1 MSWSLQM
8 SNKVFTVG
16 ESSTDRTAAMKAFK
30 EEFRKRHEAANW
42 ESLVDGL
49 DLKVSGYETKPSFDD
64 FWDLYEESDGV
75 ISPFAKQRS
84 YLILADSALSL
95 KDLNEQI
102 NKIINNP
109 SIGSGYEEIKNL
121 MFQARAEIAA
131 NDGMGEP
138 TTPLELKV
146 VSLFEQAESKNPTFS
161 TKLVKEIF
169 DIYITRRNFLLN
181 YSDGQYNTEY
191 VMAVKSLGSPKPS
204 SSLTDTERIA
214 FAAEGRSTGYG
225 TAAKAA
231 AGDAAA
237 VKKMSEAARADAEK
251 NQQQA
256 DASEVQ
262 RLSEDVV
269 FFEQCYIT
277 SILKDLVDKRL
288 EPDEALPLPYI
299 EKSGNRPICS
309 KGSGFG
315 YINSLAVSKN
325 QKALFGLREK
335 DLSAIVPGIKLYKV
349 IPTDKGLDQQIPINF
364 DTNVAND
371 LNSFISR
378 RGDQQGG
385 RGLGVGMKSF
395 DFVYDGISPFGA
407 KRSISAKLVLYATSF
422 SDLLRERDDGNGNK
436 FRYIDL
442 ALKTGTINPA
452 KVTTEEERK
461 NADLINFRIKVV
473 TGWGAGASKET
484 IRTLGETVKDA
495 LYDSSI
501 SMYLNAV
508 NHTFDF
514 DDTGAVTFSIDYQ
527 AYMENY
533 FGTQEYDI
541 FGSMGIE
548 KQIRMLF
555 LDHFSQ
561 LGCTLQTN
569 PQFKAFTAADEQ
581 FVLQSRRESLASIH
595 KNLTE
600 KGKTKVVTIPPSELI
615 KWYKN
620 PTGYNLYEDGPPP
633 PPAPPVTPSE
643 GSAPAASGSPTPA
656 PETNGS
662 NPATPDA
669 PPIGSDSIFTYYY
682 LGDILEII
690 MDNISESLENKT
702 FDTSEYVKFIKEQGG
717 DGKLDSV
724 IESVRETFNK
734 SKNTIITRKLQ
745 FEKAR
750 ILLGPLNL
758 ILNNTAAQPIN
769 CSLGDIPISLNYFLS
784 FLDSKINTRNLSNYP
799 FSKFVHELIMEL
811 LLTFLNSSKCPSSTK
826 YKKVKL
832 NNTVVTAYNVLPP
845 VSGSKDDLTTLII
858 NKGMEKNYFDHK
870 KADPADSYPILAI
883 SGPKND
889 PRNQLDIEHMINY
902 NIFYAGSASPEQDYT
917 GIRSVDEDRSVFHY
931 TLGEDK
937 GIVKNIVLSRT
948 DAPYLKTT
956 RFEQEGYDGLTQL
969 REVYNAS
976 IDTFFNPQTFP
987 GTMIYIEPKG
997 FDPTVAADEDLTK
1010 YGIGGYLMVI
1020 KSTNSIK
1027 PGDGNTQII
1036 AQWVASADGSYEKN
1050 KIKTKRKDV
1059 GAEAVNKC
1067 TVFSA
1072 GISPSTAAG
1081 GTTAAPAAT
1090 TAATTGDPST
1100 ASEAE

>member
-8 SNKVFTVG
+8 SNKLFIAG
-16 ESSTDRTAAMKAFK
+16 ESSTDRTAAMAAFK
-30 EEFRKRHEAANW
+30 QKFEKRHKVADW
-42 ESLVDGL
+42 DSLVDGL
-49 DLKVSGYETKPSFDD
+49 DLKVSGYDTKPTFDD
-64 FWDLYEESDGV
+64 FWDLYDDSSGI
-75 ISPFAKQRS
+75 ISPFATQRG
-84 YLILADSALSL
+84 YLVLADSASSL
-95 KDLNEQI
+95 KALSDEI
-102 NKIINNP
+102 GKITDDP
-109 SIGSGYEEIKNL
+109 SIGSGFEEIKDL
-121 MFQARAEIAA
+121 MLQVRKQIEQNDEEGYPIAA
-131 NDGMGEP
+131 
-138 TTPLELKV
+138 LKSV
-146 VSLFEQAESKNPTFS
+146 VEDLLKQAESKNSTFR
-161 TKLVKEIF
+161 TKPFKEIF
-169 DIYITRRNFLLN
+169 DTYIAKRNFSLN
-181 YSDGQYNTEY
+181 YSDDQYTTEY
-191 VMAVKSLGSPKPS
+191 VIAVKSLGEPKKS
-204 SSLTDTERIA
+204 SDLTDTEQLAI
-214 FAAEGRSTGYG
+214 AAEGRSAGALAR
-225 TAAKAA
+225 TAAR
-231 AGDAAA
+231 GDAAA
-237 VKKMSEAARADAEK
+237 VKRIAADARSAAEEK
-251 NQQQA
+251 QKAAEEEQVQQ
-256 DASEVQ
+256 
-262 RLSEDVV
+262 LSEDVV
-269 FFEQCYIT
+269 FYEQCYIT
-277 SILKDLVDKRL
+277 SILKELVGQRL
-288 EPDEALPLPYI
+288 LDNQDLPLPYI
-299 EKSGNRPICS
+299 DSAGNKPICS

-335 DLSAIVPGIKLYKV
+335 ELSAIVPGIKLYKV
-349 IPTDKGLDQQIPINF
+349 IPTDEGLDQQVSINF

-378 RGDQQGG
+378 RSDRQGG
-385 RGLGVGMKSF
+385 RGLGVGMRSF
-395 DFVYDGISPFGA
+395 DFVFDGISPFGA

-422 SDLLRERDDGNGNK
+422 SDLLRERFDENGNK

-452 KVTTEEERK
+452 KVTTKEERE

-484 IRTLGETVKDA
+484 IRTLSEDAKDA

-508 NHTFDF
+508 NHSFDF

-527 AYMENY
+527 AYIENY

-569 PQFKAFTAADEQ
+569 EQFKAFTEADEK
-581 FVLQSRRESLASIH
+581 FVLKTRAEALKSIH
-595 KNLTE
+595 KKLIDG
-600 KGKTKVVTIPPSELI
+600 GKTRIVTITNQQLI
-615 KWYKN
+615 QWYEN
-620 PTGYNLYEDGPPP
+620 PKAFTLNSDEPP
-633 PPAPPVTPSE
+633 PPASPPT
-643 GSAPAASGSPTPA
+643 APAPGASAAAAGAAGAGDAITDPGNASASPD
-656 PETNGS
+656 TNS
-662 NPATPDA
+662 N
-669 PPIGSDSIFTYYY
+669 SQFTYYY
-682 LGDILEII
+682 LGDILEIV
-690 MDNISESLENKT
+690 MDNISDSLKDVT
-702 FDTSEYVKFIKEQGG
+702 FDNSKYVTFIKDQVSENE
-717 DGKLDSV
+717 LESV
-724 IESVRETFNK
+724 IESVKK
-734 SKNTIITRKLQ
+734 SFEKAKNTIITRKLQ

-758 ILNNTAAQPIN
+758 ILNNAQADPIN
-769 CSLGDIPISLNYFLS
+769 CSLGDIPISLNYFTS
-784 FLDSKINTRNLSNYP
+784 FLDSKINTRDLSNYP
-799 FSKFVHELIMEL
+799 FSMFVHELIMDL

-845 VSGSKDDLTTLII
+845 ASGSQDDLTTLII
-858 NKGMEKNYFDHK
+858 NKGMEKNYFDHRK
-870 KADPADSYPILAI
+870 VNSADSYPILAV

-889 PRNQLDIEHMINY
+889 PRNQLDIKNMINY
-902 NIFYAGSASPEQDYT
+902 NIFYAGSAAPEKDYT
-917 GIRSVDEDRSVFHY
+917 GIRSVDEARSVFHY
-931 TLGEDK
+931 TLGEDR

-997 FDPTVAADEDLTK
+997 FDPTVAANEDLTK

-1050 KIKTKRKDV
+1050 KIRTQRSDQ
-1059 GAEAVNKC
+1059 GGEAVSKC

-1072 GISPSTAAG
+1072 GTTPSPR
-1081 GTTAAPAAT
+1081 TT
-1090 TAATTGDPST
+1090 
-1100 ASEAE
+1100 E